1 MIKDSVLIEDMDF
14 IAEKVFKDKYFSN
27 STILITGATGLVG
40 SLLVKS
46 ILYANQILNTNI
58 KILASVRNPEKAKR
72 IFSGYLP
79 ESGLEFVTSD
89 LLKPLEF
96 DNKID
101 FIVHTASIT
110 ASKEMVTN
118 PSGVLLTAFESTR
131 NLLDYVKD
139 NKHCK
144 MVYISSMEYYGQ
156 VADGFDNTTEDKL
169 GYIDLS
175 KVRSCYPESKR
186 VCEALCN
193 AYAAQYDVDVCCA
206 RLAQTFGAGTPFSDN
221 RVFAQFAKSA
231 ITHSDIVLH
240 TTGESEGNYCY
251 TADAIYAIYMLLN
264 RGEKGHSYNV
274 ACNHSTIIDMAKL
287 VAETIGKS
295 KIKVD
300 IQIPVDIN
308 AYGYAP
314 TVKLKLNSDKLRALG
329 WRPSIDL
336 ENMFKRMVKSWEC
349 SNQE

>member
-1 MIKDSVLIEDMDF
+1 MINDSILVEDMNF
-14 IAEKVFKDKYFSN
+14 IAEKVFKDNHFSN

-46 ILYANQILNTNI
+46 ILYANDVLNTNI
-58 KILASVRNPEKAKR
+58 KVLASVRSLAKAKD
-72 IFSGYLP
+72 IFVDFASN
-79 ESGLEFVTSD
+79 SGLEFVTSD
-89 LLKPLEF
+89 LLQPLEVES
-96 DNKID
+96 KID
-101 FIVHTASIT
+101 FIIHTASIT
-110 ASKEMVTN
+110 ASKEMVEN
-118 PSGVLLTAFESTR
+118 PTGVLLTAFESTK
-131 NLLDYVKD
+131 NLLEYVKH

-156 VADGFDNTTEDKL
+156 VADGFDDTTEDKL

-186 VCEALCN
+186 ACEALCN
-193 AYAAQYDVDVCCA
+193 AYAAQYDVNVCSA
-206 RLAQTFGAGTPFSDN
+206 RLAQTFGAGIPFSDN

-231 ITHSDIVLH
+231 INNTDIVLH

-251 TADAIYAIYMLLN
+251 TADAVYAIFMLLV

-274 ACNHSTIIDMAKL
+274 ACNHSSIIGMAKL
-287 VAETIGKS
+287 VADKIGHN

-300 IQIPVDIN
+300 IQIPADISN
-308 AYGYAP
+308 YGYAP

-329 WRPSIDL
+329 WKPSVDL
-336 ENMFKRMVKSWEC
+336 ENMFKRMVKSWELA
-349 SNQE
+349 NHN